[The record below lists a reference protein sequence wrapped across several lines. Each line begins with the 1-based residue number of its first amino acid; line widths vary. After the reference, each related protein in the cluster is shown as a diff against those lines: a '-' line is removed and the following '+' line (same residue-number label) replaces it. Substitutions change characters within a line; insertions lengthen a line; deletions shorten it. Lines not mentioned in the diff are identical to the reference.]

1 MSGLLEGLL
10 IAVVSFSA
18 AAVASPRVPHLP
30 STRILSRDD
39 AGVGSPTSQVDQ
51 MGISSLQEVEKAID
65 METKLLDTQHQGVHT
80 EAETA
85 GKVLDN
91 NIEAT
96 FKPSE

>member
-1 MSGLLEGLL
+1 
-10 IAVVSFSA
+10 
-18 AAVASPRVPHLP
+18 
-30 STRILSRDD
+30 
-39 AGVGSPTSQVDQ
+39 